1 MALID
6 QVLKRVR
13 EANFLR
19 LVNGNVVDKN
29 DAVITVTGGGGG
41 GGGSTDVAA
50 SIVAAANKATPANT
64 DELGLVDSEA
74 GNVLKGLTVADLK
87 STIQTY
93 LLGLDFVRVNASK
106 DLLNGIGQI
115 VTQAS
120 TGMRYNNLLDTALTD
135 TTAGLF
141 KMNNNAPAINA
152 TVIVTIDY
160 LDKNGTDMSSYMGS
174 WAAGG
179 TLNMRS
185 ASAADTSFAAIAIT
199 AVGDQNPATSFQ
211 ITGTY
216 LGGVPFVG
224 GEAVV
229 IQYVPP
235 TNIGSAISG
244 AASKTTLV
252 DADKFSI
259 TDSAAGN
266 VLKNFT
272 WANMKSSLS
281 AYLLTLGYVRV
292 NASGDLIDG
301 SNNAIDGI
309 NPIYALSSAPVSGI
323 TTLPAANTMNEG
335 VVVAL
340 HKDCLVGAG
349 RNPAG
354 ILLKADVTN
363 NLWRPANDRVL
374 LFSKRFGTIT
384 TPTLTM
390 NNTTQATSSKFNVG
404 TDPKIPANLLYAG
417 STLVIEMNFRRN
429 STLPGLG
436 TVTLQCYMGTN
447 AATETANSLVWQQNV
462 ADDNDRDTFPA
473 PEIVFNT
480 TTSVTSTRNVS
491 KGEAGLVSAQ
501 TDFSTL
507 INTAADMYITF
518 RVSTTLDAN
527 NTIDL
532 MGYKIWWIGA

>member
-41 GGGSTDVAA
+41 GGGSVDVAA
-50 SIVAAANKATPANT
+50 SIVAAAGKTTPVNT

-93 LLGLDFVRVNASK
+93 LLGLDFVRVNANK
-106 DLLNGIGQI
+106 DLLSGSGQI

-120 TGMRYNNLLDTALTD
+120 TGMRYNTLLDTSLTD

-185 ASAADTSFAAIAIT
+185 ASAIDTSFAAIAIT
-199 AVGDQNPATSFQ
+199 AVGDQNPATSFR

-235 TNIGSAISG
+235 TNVGATITG
-244 AASKTTLV
+244 AATKTTPV
-252 DADKFSI
+252 DADKI
-259 TDSAAGN
+259 PLTDSAAGN
-266 VLKNFT
+266 ILKALT
-272 WANMKSSLS
+272 WANLKANIST
-281 AYLLTLGYVRV
+281 YLLGLGYTRV
-292 NASGDLIDG
+292 DAQGNLIDG
-301 SNNAIDGI
+301 SNSIIDGI
-309 NPIYALSSAPVSGI
+309 NPVYALSSAPVSGVN
-323 TTLPAANTMNEG
+323 TLPAANTVTDGN
-335 VVVAL
+335 VIAL

-374 LFSKRFGTIT
+374 LFSKRFGTYAA
-384 TPTLTM
+384 PTLTM
-390 NNTTQATSSKFNVG
+390 TSTSQASSSKFNVG
-404 TDPKIPANLLYAG
+404 VDPVIPANLFYTGA
-417 STLVIEMNFRRN
+417 TLVIEMNFRRN
-429 STLPGLG
+429 TTLVGLG
-436 TVTLQCYMGTN
+436 TVTLQCFLGTD
-447 AATETANSLVWQQNV
+447 ATTQTNNSQVWQASI
-462 ADDNDRDTFPA
+462 ADSDDRDIFPA
-473 PEIVFNT
+473 PEIVFNSA
-480 TTSVTSTRNVS
+480 TSITSTRNLS
-491 KGEAGLVSAQ
+491 KGEGGISIACIDL
-501 TDFSTL
+501 TTL
-507 INTAADMYITF
+507 INSAAAMNITW
-518 RVSTTLDAN
+518 RVQTTLDVN
-527 NTIDL
+527 NTIDFL
-532 MGYKIWWIGA
+532 GYKIWMIGA